1 MRILI
6 IEDNKALARSIKS
19 ALSDDFTVDLAYTG
33 EDGLRRIGTVNYD
46 LIWLDLILPDQS
58 GLEVCRQLRS
68 EGVTAPIL
76 VITATPDP
84 GQVVTLLDAG
94 ADDYLAKPFEMEE
107 VKARIRALLR
117 RDPRTVK
124 ANRLAAKNVV
134 LDSFSRSV
142 RCHNQPVRLRRKEFE
157 LLEYLLRHKGR
168 VVTRTMLLQDL
179 WDDESPV
186 TNVVDVHIS
195 YLRREIEKPFGASL
209 IQTVPGVGY
218 MIPS

>member
-6 IEDNKALARSIKS
+6 IEDDKTLARSVKG
-19 ALSDDFTVDLAYTG
+19 ALSGDFTVDLSHTG
-33 EDGLRRIGTVNYD
+33 EDGLHRAGAVTYD
-46 LIWLDLILPDQS
+46 LIWLDLILPDRS

-76 VITATPDP
+76 VITATLEA
-84 GQVVTLLDAG
+84 GQVVKLLDAG
-94 ADDYLAKPFEMEE
+94 ADDYLAKPFDMDE
-107 VKARIRALLR
+107 VRARIRALLR
-117 RDPRTVK
+117 RDPHTVK
-124 ANRLAAKNVV
+124 ANRLAAQSVV

-142 RCHNQPVRLRRKEFE
+142 RCHNQPVQLRRKEFE

-168 VVTRTMLLQDL
+168 VVTRTMLLEDL

-209 IQTVPGVGY
+209 IRTVPGVGY